1 MDDIRCD
8 KGSPCSHCRR
18 VGVECVQL
26 TVKPREKR
34 TRILLTSQ
42 YERKIDVLDHRLD
55 GVTKLLEDLKIILSA
70 SSSSPGLKNTK
81 TATSPMVPPATSPA
95 SRAGPSESAAGQVTE
110 GESSLSAHSAFV
122 HDFLQG
128 LVEEGSLH
136 HPDPEIDR
144 TMKALSGLVS
154 ASRRQPET
162 HESMLSLAKPKESA
176 QQRISELPP
185 IQTSV
190 ALIRLAKTQ
199 KLAGTGWIYE
209 FITMRPFGDL
219 CLNVYFSEDHSAF
232 DSISV
237 NAGLYSLCWDYA
249 LSSDIAPGEKEQYM
263 TYAQSCRENL
273 ETGLANLP
281 LYFPATSDA
290 IAALLFGAFYT
301 LQFAKSSLC
310 WALSSKA
317 SELCQTLG
325 YHRAASTENQVAE
338 DPAYAQFL
346 FWTTYY
352 IEKGLSLRLGRPSTI
367 PDWDITVSPPSS
379 SAPDQAPVLAFFVL
393 WVQTAKCQGNI
404 YELLYSPGAVGLP
417 DALRQSRV
425 EILLS
430 SLRDI
435 DKETQKTRIA
445 WLEISKENSG
455 DDLMDFYATSD
466 DILRLS
472 LLTHVHRAAPRASSS
487 STTFSSDCLE
497 AARMTLK
504 RHHDCMEIIHRTGG
518 KYFQTYIHWTLLF
531 APFIPFIVLFCHVME
546 TRSEDEFARLEAFVT
561 SIGPAS
567 VLSEPAAKMLHL
579 FQVLHNIARRY
590 IELGG
595 SVAQNRGQYSSI
607 PQMNASLAALGVP
620 HVGVV
625 RTNSQQ
631 LGQRADQSL
640 AFDSGSLPLDRDT
653 EFGTGEAQI
662 DQNLVNPVLWMGN
675 GPQLE
680 DWFYNNQ
687 ASIQSL
693 QEPGDSK
700 FR

>member
-1 MDDIRCD
+1 
-8 KGSPCSHCRR
+8 
-18 VGVECVQL
+18 
-26 TVKPREKR
+26 
-34 TRILLTSQ
+34 
-42 YERKIDVLDHRLD
+42 
-55 GVTKLLEDLKIILSA
+55 
-70 SSSSPGLKNTK
+70 
-81 TATSPMVPPATSPA
+81 
-95 SRAGPSESAAGQVTE
+95 
-110 GESSLSAHSAFV
+110 
-122 HDFLQG
+122 
-128 LVEEGSLH
+128 
-136 HPDPEIDR
+136 
-144 TMKALSGLVS
+144 MKALSGLVS

-162 HESMLSLAKPKESA
+162 HESVLSLAKPKESA

-232 DSISV
+232 DFISV

-435 DKETQKTRIA
+435 DKETQKTRVSA
-445 WLEISKENSG
+445 
-455 DDLMDFYATSD
+455 
-466 DILRLS
+466 
-472 LLTHVHRAAPRASSS
+472 
-487 STTFSSDCLE
+487 
-497 AARMTLK
+497 
-504 RHHDCMEIIHRTGG
+504 
-518 KYFQTYIHWTLLF
+518 
-531 APFIPFIVLFCHVME
+531 
-546 TRSEDEFARLEAFVT
+546 
-561 SIGPAS
+561 
-567 VLSEPAAKMLHL
+567 
-579 FQVLHNIARRY
+579 
-590 IELGG
+590 
-595 SVAQNRGQYSSI
+595 
-607 PQMNASLAALGVP
+607 
-620 HVGVV
+620 
-625 RTNSQQ
+625 
-631 LGQRADQSL
+631 
-640 AFDSGSLPLDRDT
+640 
-653 EFGTGEAQI
+653 
-662 DQNLVNPVLWMGN
+662 
-675 GPQLE
+675 
-680 DWFYNNQ
+680 
-687 ASIQSL
+687 
-693 QEPGDSK
+693 
-700 FR
+700 